1 MANEA
6 LTPDAV
12 YAKIYFTSING
23 EKGTEGW
30 KKLYIPTTR
39 LVEQLRDGELPSVA
53 GITYTLDV
61 SADITHYD
69 FKDDI
74 TSSAIGVDEENSY
87 YLLDTDSPY
96 RIKIKY
102 SNLNA
107 ESNRIDVRLFGKSG
121 DEVFGFGNSFG
132 PDSTTLVT
140 GIYLCLYSSLGTAY
154 YQNDNRY
161 IAGFY
166 VVSAIYYTDSSK
178 TEVKGNYN
186 FVSPLLVNRWA
197 YNPTLEDA
205 QSKFNDW
212 ISSGDNNFSDSTDPY
227 NNGGT
232 GSGQSSGGGGS
243 GDFDSSS
250 DNIPVPNLPSV
261 SANDTGFVGLFT
273 PSLAQLKNLANYM
286 WSDLFSLDS
295 FKKIFADPMDC
306 ILGLSIVPVAV
317 PYSATKD
324 VKVGNIST
332 GISMNVANTQYVSVN
347 CGSLSINE
355 FWGAFLDY
363 SPHTKIEIYLPYIG
377 VRSLDTDEIMGKTI
391 QVIYHVDILT
401 GAATAFIMSGNAVL
415 YTFVGAC
422 ASQIPVS
429 GQDFREMYQA
439 IISVAASAVAVAA
452 TAGAAAPV
460 TATGAVG
467 MSTANTGAVA
477 LSAGANMANMK
488 PSVEHSGS
496 VSGSGGLLAIQYPY
510 LIAKRPNQCLPANQN
525 KFTGYPSYITET
537 LGNLS
542 GFTEVCYI
550 NPSGI
555 TGTDSEISEIVE
567 KLKQGVIV

>member
-1 MANEA
+1 MANKP
-6 LTPDAV
+6 LTPEAV
-12 YAKIYFTSING
+12 YTKIYFTSLNK
-23 EKGTEGW
+23 EENTEGW
-30 KKLYIPTTR
+30 KKLYVPTVGT
-39 LVEQLRDGELPSVA
+39 VEKLKEDTLPKDILQYLEETSP
-53 GITYTLDV
+53 
-61 SADITHYD
+61 DITHYD
-69 FKDDI
+69 FKDDFI
-74 TSSAIGVDEENSY
+74 STGAGASGENNY
-87 YLLDTDSPY
+87 YLLSDSDAY
-96 RIKIKY
+96 KIKITY
-102 SNLNA
+102 NFNSSGNGFNINVQLY
-107 ESNRIDVRLFGKSG
+107 GKTGQEDFS
-121 DEVFGFGNSFG
+121 FYYSFG
-132 PDSTTLVT
+132 GFVKLA
-140 GIYLCLYSSLGTAY
+140 GIYICLYSSLGTAL

-161 IAGFY
+161 IAGFCVANVVEFNEKEQTTVYKNNNY
-166 VVSAIYYTDSSK
+166 VL
-178 TEVKGNYN
+178 
-186 FVSPLLVNRWA
+186 PLLVNGWN
-197 YNPTLEDA
+197 YGISLTDA

-212 ISSGDNNFSDSTDPY
+212 ISGGNENFSDSTDPY
-227 NNGGT
+227 NNGGA
-232 GSGQSSGGGGS
+232 GSGQSSGGGGG
-243 GDFDSSS
+243 GDFDGSS
-250 DNIPVPNLPSV
+250 DDIPVPSLPSV
-261 SANDTGFVGLFT
+261 SANDTGFVGIFT
-273 PSLAQLKNLANYM
+273 PTLAQLKNLANYM

-306 ILGLSIVPVAV
+306 ILGLSILPVTV
-317 PYSATKD
+317 PYTSAKE

-332 GISMNVANTQYVSVN
+332 GVSMNVANTQYVSVN
-347 CGSLSINE
+347 CGSLAINE

-363 SPHTKIEIYLPYIG
+363 APHTKIEIYLPYIG
-377 VRSLDTDEIMGKTI
+377 VRPLDTDEIMGKTI

-401 GAATAFIMSGNAVL
+401 GAATAFIMSGDAVL

-429 GQDFREMYQA
+429 GQDFRGMYQA

-460 TATGAVG
+460 TAAGAAG
-467 MSTANTGAVA
+467 AATANTGAVA
-477 LSAGANMANMK
+477 LSAGSNMANMK

-555 TGTDSEISEIVE
+555 TGTDAEISEIVE
-567 KLKQGVIV
+567 KLKRGVIV